1 MGKRQKG
8 LSFYKKKKRISA
20 ALVKEILVWCFGIF
34 AAVLIAFAAVYA
46 VGMSTSMIGVSMEPE
61 LYNGQR
67 VLINRYAYLMSSPK
81 VGDVIVFLPNGNR
94 NSHYYI
100 KRVVAVPGDTVQIIG
115 GRLYVNGEQIV
126 DERYDKMAEA
136 GIAENPLLLGAD
148 EYFVLGDNRN
158 SSEDS
163 RSANIG
169 PVRSSD
175 ILGRVWF
182 HMGCDEEGIGFVE

>member
-1 MGKRQKG
+1 MGTRHKG

-20 ALVKEILVWCFGIF
+20 ALVKEIMVWCFGIF
-34 AAVLIAFAAVYA
+34 AAVLIAFAVVYA

-81 VGDVIVFLPNGNR
+81 VGDVIVFLPNGNH

-136 GIAENPLLLGAD
+136 GIAENPLLLGTD

>member
-1 MGKRQKG
+1 
-8 LSFYKKKKRISA
+8 
-20 ALVKEILVWCFGIF
+20 
-34 AAVLIAFAAVYA
+34 
-46 VGMSTSMIGVSMEPE
+46 
-61 LYNGQR
+61 
-67 VLINRYAYLMSSPK
+67 
-81 VGDVIVFLPNGNR
+81 
-94 NSHYYI
+94 
-100 KRVVAVPGDTVQIIG
+100 
-115 GRLYVNGEQIV
+115 
-126 DERYDKMAEA
+126 MAEA

>member
-1 MGKRQKG
+1 M
-8 LSFYKKKKRISA
+8 
-20 ALVKEILVWCFGIF
+20 ED
-34 AAVLIAFAAVYA
+34 
-46 VGMSTSMIGVSMEPE
+46 GMVD
-61 LYNGQR
+61 LY
-67 VLINRYAYLMSSPK
+67 IEM
-81 VGDVIVFLPNGNR
+81 
-94 NSHYYI
+94 YI
-100 KRVVAVPGDTVQIIG
+100 KPAYTTTEEVTDRAVETGDTVNIDYTGYIDG
-115 GRLYVNGEQIV
+115 EVLNESYGREVM
-126 DERYDKMAEA
+126 KSA
-136 GIAENPLLLGAD
+136 GLAADPIELKED

>member
-1 MGKRQKG
+1 MRKRQKG

-20 ALVKEILVWCFGIF
+20 ALMKEILVWCFGIF
-34 AAVLIAFAAVYA
+34 AAVLIAFAVVYA

-67 VLINRYAYLMSSPK
+67 VLINRYAYLLTSPK
-81 VGDVIVFLPNGNR
+81 AGDVVVFLPNGNR

-115 GRLYVNGEQIV
+115 GRLYVNGEQVV

-136 GIAENPLLLGAD
+136 GIAENPLVLGVD

-169 PVRSSD
+169 PVRSRD

-182 HMGCDEEGIGFVE
+182 HMGSDTGGMGFVE

>member
-20 ALVKEILVWCFGIF
+20 ALVKEIMVWCFGIF
-34 AAVLIAFAAVYA
+34 AAVLIAFAVVYA

-81 VGDVIVFLPNGNR
+81 VGDVIVFLPNGNH